1 MKASTEEYLLFK
13 DAVESFRYKVNDM
26 SRIMSQDEQSC
37 TVPSKVVGSL
47 LCGLSSE
54 LFEILERDYSEE

>member
-13 DAVESFRYKVNDM
+13 EEVESFRSKVKDM
-26 SRIMSQDEQSC
+26 SRIMLQDEQSC

-47 LCGLSSE
+47 LGGLSSE
-54 LFEILERDYSEE
+54 LFESLERDYSEE

>member
-13 DAVESFRYKVNDM
+13 EEVESFRSKVKDM
-26 SRIMSQDEQSC
+26 SRIMLQDEQSC

-47 LCGLSSE
+47 LGGLSSE